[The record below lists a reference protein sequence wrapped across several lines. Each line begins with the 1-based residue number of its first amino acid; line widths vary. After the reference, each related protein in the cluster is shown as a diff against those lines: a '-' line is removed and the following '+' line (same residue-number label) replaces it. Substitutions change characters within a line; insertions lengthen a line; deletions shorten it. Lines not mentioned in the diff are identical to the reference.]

1 MKSDIEI
8 AHSVQLKPINDI
20 VRGLGIEDMD
30 LVLPNGMYKAKLSLR
45 LFDRLHEKPKGKL
58 VLVTATTPTR
68 YGEGKT
74 TVSVGLSMALNRI
87 GKKSIVVLREPS
99 LGPVFG
105 IKGGAAGGGHT
116 QVLPM
121 EDINLHFTG
130 DIHAVGSAHNLLAAM
145 LDNSIHFG
153 NPMRIDEREIF
164 FPRALDMNDRVL
176 RTMVVGLGGRT
187 NGPAREDNFV
197 ITAAS
202 EVMAILA
209 LSASRTELKERLAR
223 ILVAMSYDDEPVTAE
238 RLGAAGAMAVLLK
251 DALKPN
257 VVQTTEHTPAFIHA
271 GPFANIAHGTA
282 SVVAANMA
290 LRLGDYVV
298 MEAGFGSDL
307 GAEKF
312 VDIVARQAG
321 WDIAGCVLV
330 TTVRALR
337 HQGGARDARKG
348 KLTDLW
354 QGTSNLLRH
363 VENCRVLG
371 FEPVV
376 CLNRFDDDPDD
387 DIALL
392 RKFCAEQGAACSV
405 SDGFARGSEG
415 VVELAEAVVKQV
427 EEKPGKAR
435 PAYELDASPEE
446 KIEAVATKV
455 YGADQVVYTPR
466 AERDLKRVRALGF
479 DKLPVCIAK
488 TPLSLSDDPGCVGAC
503 RGFKVTIASV
513 NISAGAGFLVPI
525 AGDMMLMPGLARKPN
540 ATRIDMDEDGRIVGL
555 S

>member
-8 AHSVQLKPINDI
+8 AHSIELKPIADI
-20 VRGLGIEDMD
+20 VRDCGIKDMD
-30 LVLPNGMYKAKLSLR
+30 LVLPNGIYKAKLSLR
-45 LFDRLHEKPKGKL
+45 LFDRLPKEPRGKL

-74 TVSVGLSMALNRI
+74 TTSVGLSMGLNRI
-87 GKKSIVVLREPS
+87 GRKSMVVLREPS

-105 IKGGAAGGGHT
+105 IKGGAAGGGLS

-130 DIHAVGSAHNLLAAM
+130 DMHAVGSAHNLLAAL

-153 NPMRIDEREIF
+153 NPLQIDEREIA
-164 FPRALDMNDRVL
+164 FPRTMDMNDRVL
-176 RTMVVGLGGRT
+176 RSMVVGLGGRT

-209 LSASRTELKERLAR
+209 LSRSRTELKERLGR
-223 ILVAMSYDDEPVTAE
+223 ILVAMSYDDKPVTAQDLE
-238 RLGAAGAMAVLLK
+238 ATGSMAVLLK

-257 VVQTTEHTPAFIHA
+257 LVQTTEHTPAFIHA

-282 SVVAANMA
+282 SIVAANMA
-290 LRLGDYVV
+290 LRMSDYTVI
-298 MEAGFGSDL
+298 EAGFGSDL

-312 VDIVARQAG
+312 VDIVAPAAG
-321 WDIAGCVLV
+321 WDVAGCVLV

-337 HQGGARDARKG
+337 LQGGARDARKG

-354 QGTSNLLRH
+354 QGMNNLLRH
-363 VENCRVLG
+363 IEICRTLG
-371 FEPVV
+371 LEPVV
-376 CLNRFDDDPDD
+376 CVNRFARDSDD
-387 DIALL
+387 DIEMM
-392 RKFCAEQGAACSV
+392 RKYCREQGAACAV
-405 SDGFARGSEG
+405 SDGFEKGGEG
-415 VVELAEAVVKQV
+415 CVELAEAVVRQV
-427 EEKPGKAR
+427 EDKPGAAKPIYDHAA
-435 PAYELDASPEE
+435 PVQD

-455 YGADQVVYTPR
+455 YGADRVVYTPR
-466 AERDLKRVRALGF
+466 AERDLKRVKTLGF
-479 DKLPVCIAK
+479 DRLPVCIAK
-488 TPLSLSDDPGCVGAC
+488 TPLSLSDDPACVGAC
-503 RGFKVTIASV
+503 SNFKVTISAV

-525 AGDMMLMPGLARKPN
+525 AGDMMLMPGLARRPN
-540 ATRIDMDEDGRIVGL
+540 AARIDLAEDGRITGL